1 MNKGQVII
9 DLSLLERLW
18 GIKLPIEVAENYG
31 NFEIQ
36 CEQLDVEEFR
46 RTIEKVINVLKG
58 DLVKSGS
65 QRKTEWNLGWGSNL
79 ENFKTTRDFQ
89 SLGPGYFE
97 KSKLLRLD
105 RKWVSPISPNAEQ
118 NLLHLIVQTFAVIFL
133 KSCSSIHE
141 FGCGTGHNLIA
152 LRKVLP
158 NTQLVGLDWVESS
171 QLLVNEIS
179 ATLKDSMM
187 TSKGFNFFEPDFT
200 FDLPENSGVLTVA
213 ALEQTGENF
222 IEFVNYL
229 LAKRPSMVLNVEPI
243 GELLDENDLLDFL
256 SLEYFKKRN
265 YLAGYLDYLRK
276 LETQGKIQIVDTR
289 RTFIGSMFIDGY
301 SVCAWKPI

>member
-18 GIKLPIEVAENYG
+18 GIKLPIEVAERYS

-65 QRKTEWNLGWGSNL
+65 QRKSEWSLGWSSNL
-79 ENFKTTRDFQ
+79 ENFKTTRDIQ

-105 RKWVSPISPNAEQ
+105 REWVSPISPNAEQ

-133 KSCSSIHE
+133 KSCSSILE

-152 LRKVLP
+152 LRRVLP

-179 ATLKDSMM
+179 ATLKDYMM

-200 FDLPENSGVLTVA
+200 FDLPKNSGVLTVA

-243 GELLDENDLLDFL
+243 GELLDESDLLDFL

-265 YLAGYLDYLRK
+265 YLVGYLDYLRK
-276 LETQGKIQIVDTR
+276 LETQGKIQIIDTR

-301 SVCAWKPI
+301 SVCAWRPI